1 MKILF
6 ITILSLLL
14 YTNHSLAI
22 DNSFKIKKNKK
33 NSLPLILKADEIQG
47 DQKLKTVIAK
57 GNVEAIKD
65 STVIYADQ
73 IDYNKLNRKIIANGN
88 IKIRNLEIGN
98 LIANKIE
105 LDDDFKK
112 GFFVNSKIY
121 FNDGSYLFSPS
132 INKESESITVL
143 NDSIFSFCPNDE
155 VKYNNDLAGKIK
167 DFATIKSKKIVIDK
181 NDSSIITKN
190 GVLKIYNFPVLYSP
204 YLKIAINSK
213 KRQTGFLNASY
224 SQNTAYGIG
233 IRTPFFL
240 NINPSADLIIDPITY
255 FGNSQLI
262 INNNFRHYT
271 KYGKYNIGLEL
282 ANNNYKSNPEKF
294 TYNNS
299 NKQIR
304 WNLFGKG
311 SFDFSKKLGL
321 DYDIDM
327 LSDRNYL
334 RNYRFISPAY
344 KLSKANLEYIDNRE
358 YISLKSIRIQ
368 ELDNKDKEKSAQIIL
383 PSIDY
388 YNESKPFFFK
398 EKLIFNS
405 NLTTLYRRSGLQ
417 YRRLSMVPQLK
428 IPFNINGN
436 LFEISSKIQGDL
448 YSLEQN
454 NQHYDNSSSKNYKA
468 FENNLKKEL
477 TISWNLPLLKKSSNS
492 SFLIE
497 PMLNFISSSTL
508 KHNLIPNED
517 SSDSEL
523 TISNLF
529 NSDRISGYDRN
540 EAGQVFNYGI
550 KSSIFN
556 KIGEFGAILGQ
567 SLRLKNNNRDVV
579 IRGFSENNRSNI
591 VGQAF
596 YKAKNIFSL
605 GYQFQIDESSYRN
618 DINQVSN
625 NINYGNFGTSINY
638 LLIKK
643 NINNVQKVEQVN
655 ISSSYKFYKSWKI
668 KLAVNRDMVIKR
680 NISRELNILRDG
692 CCTEFSFSIREINTS
707 NLIKPQKTF
716 NFNFTFKNL

>member
-1 MKILF
+1 MKTLF

-14 YTNHSLAI
+14 YTNHSFAI
-22 DNSFKIKKNKK
+22 DNSFKIKKSKK
-33 NSLPLILKADEIQG
+33 NNLPLILKADEIEG
-47 DQKLKTVIAK
+47 DQILKTVNAK

-65 STVIYADQ
+65 TTVIYADQ
-73 IDYNKLNRKIIANGN
+73 INYNKINKKIIANGN
-88 IKIRNLEIGN
+88 IKIKNLEIGN
-98 LIANKIE
+98 LIANRIE

-112 GFFVNSKIY
+112 GIFFNSKIY
-121 FNDGSYLFSPS
+121 FNDGSYLFSPNIS
-132 INKESESITVL
+132 KKSESVTVL
-143 NDSIFSFCPNDE
+143 NDSIFSFCPNDD

-167 DFATIKSKKIVIDK
+167 DFAVIKSKKITVDK
-181 NDSSIITKN
+181 DDSSIIAKD
-190 GVLKIYNFPVLYSP
+190 GILKIYNFPVLYSP

-213 KRQTGFLNASY
+213 KRQTGFLNPSY
-224 SQNTAYGIG
+224 IQNTAYGIG

-240 NINPSADLIIDPITY
+240 NINRSTDLIVDPITY
-255 FGNSQLI
+255 LGNNQII

-282 ANNNYKSNPEKF
+282 ANNNYKTNPEKF

-321 DYDIDM
+321 EYDLDM

-334 RNYRFISPAY
+334 RNYRFISPAF

-398 EKLIFNS
+398 EKLTFNS

-417 YRRLSMVPQLK
+417 YRRLSMIPQLK
-428 IPFNINGN
+428 IPFNIKGN

-454 NQHYDNSSSKNYKA
+454 NQEYDDSLSKNYKT
-468 FENNLKKEL
+468 FESNLKKEL
-477 TISWNLPLLKKSSNS
+477 KISWNLPLLKKTSSS

-497 PMLNFISSSTL
+497 PMFNFISSSTL

-540 EAGQVFNYGI
+540 EAGQVINYGV
-550 KSSIFN
+550 KSSMFN

-567 SLRLKNNNRDVV
+567 SFRLKNNNRDVV
-579 IRGFSENNRSNI
+579 IRGFSENNKSNI
-591 VGQAF
+591 VGQTF
-596 YKAKNIFSL
+596 YKANKYFFLS
-605 GYQFQIDESSYRN
+605 YQFQLDEASYKN
-618 DINQVSN
+618 DINQISN

-643 NINNVQKVEQVN
+643 NINNTQKVEQAN

-668 KLAVNRDMVIKR
+668 QFAVRRDMVIKR

-692 CCTEFSFSIREINTS
+692 CCTEFSFSIREINTI
-707 NLIKPQKTF
+707 NLIKPQKSF